1 MAQKIY
7 TVDAFTEEPFRGNP
21 AGVCILPAPREEQ
34 WMQKVARE
42 MSLSETAFLYP
53 KENGFA
59 LRWFTPT
66 VEVSL
71 CGHATLASAHVL
83 WETGLLEQK
92 QIARFHTQSGLL
104 TAERFGQEIELN
116 FPAKPVGAAPAP
128 DGLLDALGTTAT
140 FVGKNHLD
148 YLVEIER
155 EDPLRS
161 LQPDFR
167 AIAQIPVRGII
178 VTACSTDPKFD
189 FISRFF
195 APASGVNEDPA
206 TGSSHCA
213 LGPYWQAKLGK
224 TQLAAYQAS
233 ARGGVLKVRVAGA
246 RVFLGGKAVTVV
258 RGELAAEAL
267 AP

>member
-59 LRWFTPT
+59 LR
-66 VEVSL
+66 
-71 CGHATLASAHVL
+71 C
-83 WETGLLEQK
+83 
-92 QIARFHTQSGLL
+92 
-104 TAERFGQEIELN
+104 
-116 FPAKPVGAAPAP
+116 
-128 DGLLDALGTTAT
+128 
-140 FVGKNHLD
+140 
-148 YLVEIER
+148 
-155 EDPLRS
+155 